1 MVHDRTNNN
10 RIIYQIKFVFGKK
23 KNMSLKKKVH
33 TDTILREESRI
44 ENLKV
49 IGIMRKNSGYCLVFE
64 FVKDGIQSTAVVSR
78 ENLKD
83 YIKCLRQLSSQE
95 SREEECCNA
104 IKHHLKSVKP
114 NGRTDKMFESVQRIS
129 QILNTSSAMKD
140 IIYKGP
146 MLKTVKNTASDKDVK
161 NCLLLKIGICI
172 NEEPISIFS
181 RLFV

>member
-1 MVHDRTNNN
+1 M
-10 RIIYQIKFVFGKK
+10 KFVFRKK
-23 KNMSLKKKVH
+23 KNIADKNKVH
-33 TDTILREESRI
+33 TDTIVKEESRI

-49 IGIMRKNSGYCLVFE
+49 FGILRKKNVYCLVFE

-78 ENLKD
+78 ETLKD

-104 IKHHLKSVKP
+104 IKHHLKAVKP
-114 NGRTDKMFESVQRIS
+114 NGRTDQMFESVLRIS

-146 MLKTVKNTASDKDVK
+146 MLKTFKNTASDKDVK
-161 NCLLLKIGICI
+161 NFLLLKIGICI
-172 NEEPISIFS
+172 NEELIFIFS
-181 RLFV
+181 GLFV